1 MTFGDNAAIPKLSP
15 AFTYVNAFIYLY
27 SNVMNDIIQVASRK
41 EDNPMYEVMQ
51 EQVTNGSRVIAEI
64 QNAAYM
70 ATMWEDEGG
79 AYHDS
84 GWNQSWPD
92 GWRDS
97 HG

>member
-1 MTFGDNAAIPKLSP
+1 
-15 AFTYVNAFIYLY
+15 
-27 SNVMNDIIQVASRK
+27 
-41 EDNPMYEVMQ
+41 MYEVMQ
-51 EQVTNGSRVIAEI
+51 GQGTNGSRVISEI
-64 QNAAYM
+64 WNAAST

>member
-1 MTFGDNAAIPKLSP
+1 MTLHTGINTGKEQNA
-15 AFTYVNAFIYLY
+15 T
-27 SNVMNDIIQVASRK
+27 SRK
-41 EDNPMYEVMQ
+41 EVKSMYEVMQ
-51 EQVTNGSRVIAEI
+51 DQVTNGSRVIAEI
-64 QNAAYM
+64 QNAACM

>member
-1 MTFGDNAAIPKLSP
+1 
-15 AFTYVNAFIYLY
+15 
-27 SNVMNDIIQVASRK
+27 
-41 EDNPMYEVMQ
+41 MYEVMQ
-51 EQVTNGSRVIAEI
+51 EQVSNGSRVIAEI
-64 QNAAYM
+64 QNAACV
-70 ATMWEDEGG
+70 ATMQEDEGG